1 MRYGLFLLPRWLAI
15 PCIDCA
21 GQGVVNP
28 AFVCNANAGVPPVVR
43 SEGITEF
50 VGDLIL
56 QCTGGNPTPIGQPIP
71 TSDLRLT
78 LNTNL
83 TSRLL
88 NPAGGAVE
96 AMLLLDEPGAP
107 NKATQLVCGGPGSN
121 VNVNGACP
129 VPGNGTGVNIYD

>member
-1 MRYGLFLLPRWLAI
+1 MKLGLAFFLIGAVSWAQPGGN
-15 PCIDCA
+15 P
-21 GQGVVNP
+21 P
-28 AFVCNANAGVPPVVR
+28 AFSCTANAGTPVIVR
-43 SEGITEF
+43 VEGITEL
-50 VGDLIL
+50 VGDLLL

-71 TSDLRLT
+71 TSNLRLT

-107 NKATQLVCGGPGSN
+107 NKATQ
-121 VNVNGACP
+121 
-129 VPGNGTGVNIYD
+129 